1 MLAVQP
7 RRWLS
12 RPRGLLVFA
21 FTAATLYWLML
32 HSSGSYGD
40 LARQSTG
47 DTAANSPG
55 EPNLDENTIVDLDDP
70 NHVPSFEDKMKEA
83 QEEQQEAIRQQF
95 RLEHDQLG
103 R

>member
-12 RPRGLLVFA
+12 RPRGLVVFA
-21 FTAATLYWLML
+21 FTVATLYWLMS
-32 HSSGSYGD
+32 HSSGNYGD
-40 LARQSTG
+40 VTQKSSGRG
-47 DTAANSPG
+47 AADSPG
-55 EPNLDENTIVDLDDP
+55 VVRPDQQKSNLEEDS

-83 QEEQQEAIRQQF
+83 QEEQQDAIRQQF
-95 RLEHDQLG
+95 RLEYDQLS

>member
-12 RPRGLLVFA
+12 RPRGLVVFA
-21 FTAATLYWLML
+21 FTVTTLYWLMV
-32 HSSGSYGD
+32 HGSGNYGHVV
-40 LARQSTG
+40 QK
-47 DTAANSPG
+47 SPG
-55 EPNLDENTIVDLDDP
+55 GGATDNSGVPRLDEQKSNHEEDS

-95 RLEHDQLG
+95 RLEYDHLS